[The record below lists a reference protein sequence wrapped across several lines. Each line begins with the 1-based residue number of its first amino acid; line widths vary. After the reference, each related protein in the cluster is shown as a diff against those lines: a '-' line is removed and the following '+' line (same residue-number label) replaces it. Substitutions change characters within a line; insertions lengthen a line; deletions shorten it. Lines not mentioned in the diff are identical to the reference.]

1 MQLGYFTGAVLHI
14 SLSPRILAFSL
25 LAQARKGPG
34 VCNSVLKLTSMN
46 FCRPHI
52 FRFNFILLIRF
63 QAGFISFE
71 PSHPTPPF
79 FFYQRI
85 LVNFD
90 F

>member
-1 MQLGYFTGAVLHI
+1 MQLGYFTGAVFYI
-14 SLSPRILAFSL
+14 SFSHRILAFSL
-25 LAQARKGPG
+25 LAGARKGPG

-52 FRFNFILLIRF
+52 FRFNFVLVIRF
-63 QAGFISFE
+63 HAGFISFE
-71 PSHPTPPF
+71 PSHPAPIF
-79 FFYQRI
+79 HQRI